1 MYEVAHVVLKTKI
14 KKHGNQKNGQTSVKK
29 AMLRERGTESLTER
43 KTVKGIMAKALEESL
58 QTLSVTDR
66 KTTINIIRMNI
77 LYIARK

>member
-1 MYEVAHVVLKTKI
+1 
-14 KKHGNQKNGQTSVKK
+14 
-29 AMLRERGTESLTER
+29 MLRERGTESLTER
-43 KTVKGIMAKALEESL
+43 KTDKGIMAKALEESL